1 MFLSAFRSCHF
12 LPANSSVSANR
23 AHRSPPSCGSA
34 SLRARPLVQAAVP
47 QKGPRHHEQQLHLQH
62 VPPSASGH
70 KVWIS
75 QQQNYSQSWWEMS
88 FLPRLQGETSTLQE
102 EQTLTRFFCVCFTT
116 VYGKPILPA
125 SSTSAS
131 PVPFYQ
137 AGRGTKA
144 NGDDVT
150 DKGVKGGESGDG
162 KILPPPSVDN
172 IPRPL
177 SPTKLTPVG
186 R

>member
-102 EQTLTRFFCVCFTT
+102 EQTLTRFFLCVFHHSLRKTHPSCLFHFC
-116 VYGKPILPA
+116 VPCPLLP
-125 SSTSAS
+125 
-131 PVPFYQ
+131 
-137 AGRGTKA
+137 GRKR
-144 NGDDVT
+144 N
-150 DKGVKGGESGDG
+150 KSK
-162 KILPPPSVDN
+162 
-172 IPRPL
+172 R
-177 SPTKLTPVG
+177 
-186 R
+186 RRCHR